1 MSLVN
6 MNELFPK
13 PYDGS
18 WAIGAFNVHNLEFI
32 RAVIEAAE
40 MERSPVTLAI
50 APLSIKYLGLEML
63 GTAALE
69 AAERA
74 AVPVAVHLDHARDL
88 DVVDRALQL
97 GFTSVMFDGSSLP
110 LDENIEKSKR
120 MVQAARS
127 HHATSEAEVGI
138 LSQFG
143 QNASADFTDP
153 SAAERMVAETGAD
166 FLAVSVGTVHAM
178 PTQGARVDMK
188 LLRRLHTQLSVP
200 MVLHGSSGVVDEDL
214 GPAIRNGIGKV
225 NIGTYLK
232 GIFTAGL
239 QKRLNSDDPG
249 DLFDYMPEVVAEIRE
264 SVRLKLRLLGS
275 SGVI

>member
-13 PYDGS
+13 SYDGS

-69 AAERA
+69 AADRA
-74 AVPVAVHLDHARDL
+74 KVPVAVHLDHARDL
-88 DVVDRALQL
+88 EVVDRALRL
-97 GFTSVMFDGSSLP
+97 GFSSVMFDGSDLP
-110 LDENIEKSKR
+110 LEENIKQSWKMAET
-120 MVQAARS
+120 ARS
-127 HHATSEAEVGI
+127 FNASSEAEVGI

-143 QNASADFTDP
+143 AEDSSHFTDP
-153 SAAERMVAETGAD
+153 TAAERMISETDVD

-178 PTQGARVDMK
+178 PSQGARVDLK
-188 LLRRLHTQLSVP
+188 LLSQLHSSLTVP
-200 MVLHGSSGVVDEDL
+200 MVLHGSSGVVDEDI

-232 GIFTAGL
+232 GIFTANL
-239 QKRLNSDDPG
+239 QKKLNCSDPG
-249 DLFDYMPEVVAEIRE
+249 DLFDYMPDVVAAIRE
-264 SVRLKLRLLGS
+264 GVRQKLRLLGS
-275 SGVI
+275 SGVA

>member
-1 MSLVN
+1 
-6 MNELFPK
+6 MNELFSK

-18 WAIGAFNVHNLEFI
+18 CAIGAFNVHNLEFI
-32 RAVIEAAE
+32 HAVIDAAE

-69 AAERA
+69 AADRA
-74 AVPVAVHLDHARDL
+74 KVPVAVHLDHARDL
-88 DVVDRALQL
+88 DVVDRALRL
-97 GFTSVMFDGSSLP
+97 GFTSVMFDGSALP
-110 LDENIEKSKR
+110 LEENIQKSRK
-120 MVQAARS
+120 MVEAARS
-127 HHATSEAEVGI
+127 YNATSEAEVGI

-143 QNASADFTDP
+143 VEAPSHFTDP
-153 SAAERMVAETGAD
+153 TAAERMIAETNVD

-178 PTQGARVDMK
+178 PTQGARVDLK
-188 LLRRLHTQLSVP
+188 LLSQLRSSLTIP
-200 MVLHGSSGVVDEDL
+200 MVLHGSSGVVEEDL

-232 GIFTAGL
+232 GIFTASL
-239 QKRLNSDDPG
+239 QKRLNCSDPG
-249 DLFDYMPEVVAEIRE
+249 DLFDYMPEVVADIRE
-264 SVRLKLRLLGS
+264 GVQQKLRLLGS